1 MNQNIQITDK
11 GPVREIRIQR
21 PEKKNALNTA
31 MYGQLADAVAQT
43 IEKDAIRCIVFVGAG
58 GAFSSGNDIQD
69 FLDNPASGEDH
80 PVARFMR
87 VMADFPK
94 PAVAGVVGP
103 AVGIGSTLLLHCDLI
118 YAGKNARFMLPFV
131 NLGICPEFA
140 SSLLLPRMMGHP
152 RAAEL
157 TMLAEPFDAAKALE
171 YGLINAILDD
181 DKVEEKAFAVAEAL
195 AAKPPKALR
204 TTKALLKRWTS
215 DQVQEAIREE
225 AALFMPML
233 HEPEA
238 REAFSAFVEKRKPD
252 FSQFA

>member
-1 MNQNIQITDK
+1 MTNSIQITDR
-11 GPVREIRIQR
+11 GAVREIRIHR

-31 MYGQLADAVAQT
+31 MYSQLADAVAQAAT
-43 IEKDAIRCIVFVGAG
+43 ADSVRCALFAG
-58 GAFSSGNDIQD
+58 SQGAFSSGNDIQD
-69 FLDNPASGEDH
+69 FLNNPASGEDH
-80 PVARFMR
+80 PVAQFMR

-94 PAVAGVVGP
+94 PAVAGVLGP

-118 YAGKNARFMLPFV
+118 YAGQGARFMLPFV

-157 TMLAEPFDAAKALE
+157 TMLAEPFDAAKAYE
-171 YGLINAILDD
+171 YGLINAVLDD
-181 DKVEEKAFAVAEAL
+181 SAVEDHTFAIAEKL
-195 AAKPPKALR
+195 AAKPPRAMR
-204 TTKALLKRWTS
+204 TTKDLLKRWTKA
-215 DQVQEAIREE
+215 QVQEAIREE

-252 FSQFA
+252 FSQFV

>member
-1 MNQNIQITDK
+1 VNETIQVTDK
-11 GPVREIRIQR
+11 GLVREIRIHR

-31 MYGQLADAVAQT
+31 MYGQLADAVEQAT
-43 IEKDAIRCIVFVGAG
+43 HDDAIRCLVFVGSA

-69 FLDNPASGEDH
+69 FLENPASGEDH

-87 VMADFPK
+87 VMAAFPK
-94 PAVAGVVGP
+94 AAVAGVVGP

-118 YAGKNARFMLPFV
+118 YAGKGARFVLPFV

-157 TMLAEPFDAAKALE
+157 TMLAEPFDASKAYE
-171 YGLINAILDD
+171 YGLVNAVLDD
-181 DKVEEKAFAVAEAL
+181 DQIEDKAFSVANAL

-204 TTKALLKRWTS
+204 TTKALLKRWTA
-215 DQVQEAIREE
+215 DQVQDAIREE

-233 HEPEA
+233 HQPEA